1 MFRVSADCTVVTKW
15 TKGPK
20 DASLPI
26 PTKLTNKS
34 FSRNYMMKT
43 MNPQKQ
49 VGSAPGL
56 GTCTGFVVK
65 QQALPSQPN
74 CYLCAEILEYA
85 KWLGMDTENEKVC
98 DPYAATILAQLHSV
112 QRWN

>member
-1 MFRVSADCTVVTKW
+1 
-15 TKGPK
+15 
-20 DASLPI
+20 
-26 PTKLTNKS
+26 
-34 FSRNYMMKT
+34 MMKT